1 MQPEAHLFDHLASRL
16 ARLFVEYSVS
26 VRPGDKV
33 VIEGT
38 TDAEPLIRELYRR
51 TVRAEGYPLLRISFP
66 GQSYIFMKE
75 ATDA

>member
-1 MQPEAHLFDHLASRL
+1 MFDHLASRL
-16 ARLFVEYSVS
+16 LLAHSVP
-26 VRPGDKV
+26 VRAGGKV

-51 TVRAEGYPLLRISFP
+51 TVRAGGYPLLRISFP